1 MFYHDKFNKVVDD
14 YKKGRITKKVAL
26 DRIRVIDYEAYS
38 IVSDAEPDGDI
49 TYASACAAEEIESSN
64 KEGD

>member
-26 DRIRVIDYEAYS
+26 DRIRVIDYELVTFKLLELS
-38 IVSDAEPDGDI
+38 ER
-49 TYASACAAEEIESSN
+49 
-64 KEGD
+64 